1 MKATKFDEILLR
13 NVKLAVKISS
23 ILVAFLE
30 NSNFIITLQIVWTK
44 RISHFKDLQANKQV
58 HMLQS
63 RIWEPKGL
71 LNLECW
77 HWKTS

>member
-30 NSNFIITLQIVWTK
+30 NSNFIFTLQIVWTK
-44 RISHFKDLQANKQV
+44 RISHSKDLQANKQV
-58 HMLQS
+58 CYKVGSES
-63 RIWEPKGL
+63 RKAYI

-77 HWKTS
+77 LWKTS